1 MEHPYKFH
9 TERVN
14 SWPRWGVPCKICK
27 KDLNTETRF
36 AVRGEAPSS
45 SIWLRGDD
53 DNALYICES
62 EMCFNMILLDVYTY
76 IRLPY

>member
-9 TERVN
+9 TEHVN
-14 SWPRWGVPCKICK
+14 WPGRWDVPCRICNK
-27 KDLNTETRF
+27 TLNGKTRF
-36 AVRGEAPSS
+36 AVRGESYLS

-53 DNALYICES
+53 DNALFICES
-62 EMCFNMILLDVYTY
+62 EICFTMILLDVDTY